1 MNLVSSAYTLY
12 VQGKGAYFADVIGK
26 SASYCRTSGSSE
38 MLIMAC
44 DVALG
49 QEFETK
55 RDKYMDKAQPGTQC
69 THALGKF
76 APLDAGMVD
85 DGTGCMMPLG
95 MKRIAAFRINR

>member
-1 MNLVSSAYTLY
+1 
-12 VQGKGAYFADVIGK
+12 
-26 SASYCRTSGSSE
+26 
-38 MLIMAC
+38 MAC

-49 QEFETK
+49 QEFETI

-76 APLDAGMVD
+76 APTESGMVD

-95 MKRIAAFRINR
+95 MNRSSPTVVEPAKTNSERPP

>member
-1 MNLVSSAYTLY
+1 
-12 VQGKGAYFADVIGK
+12 
-26 SASYCRTSGSSE
+26 

-49 QEFETK
+49 EEFETK
-55 RDKYMDKAQPGTQC
+55 RDKYMETAQPGTQC

-76 APLDAGMVD
+76 APVESGMVD

-95 MKRIAAFRINR
+95 NEIQTAAFPYQQTESFCLDDF

>member
-1 MNLVSSAYTLY
+1 
-12 VQGKGAYFADVIGK
+12 
-26 SASYCRTSGSSE
+26 
-38 MLIMAC
+38 MAC

-76 APLDAGMVD
+76 APTESGMVD

-95 MKRIAAFRINR
+95 MNDLVNPLCRVLFGSLLFLDGCVSLVHVFLTCCRVCQ

>member
-1 MNLVSSAYTLY
+1 
-12 VQGKGAYFADVIGK
+12 
-26 SASYCRTSGSSE
+26 
-38 MLIMAC
+38 MAC

-55 RDKYMDKAQPGTQC
+55 RDKYMDKAQVCFSLMLQLQPCITSIVCAQPGTQC

-76 APLDAGMVD
+76 APLESGMVD

-95 MKRIAAFRINR
+95 M